1 MRTKILAIAVFMGF
15 LNAGAQDIYQIER
28 VTSEDLSGTARFVG
42 MGGSMSALGADIST
56 MSTNPAGTGLFFK
69 PEVSASMSVS
79 SLSKGSTFDDIGKTR
94 ASFDQIGFIY
104 PFKMGEHSSLKYLNF
119 GFNYHK
125 RKNLHM
131 LVNADQALNGESQT
145 WQMADVASF
154 WGGTDKGSPL
164 TEAGYQTFLYDKTG
178 TQDDAGYDQ
187 YNVYNA
193 TRGTYNKAMTGSIQ
207 AYDFNTSLN
216 IDNQFFVGLTV
227 GVYNVDFSSYSEYTE
242 QLSGA
247 GHYTLSN
254 DRSLSGTGVDFKL
267 GAIVYPF
274 YDYTFRFGFSF
285 SSPTYYSLTENC
297 NSLILSNING
307 TDYDYRT
314 RVGNHDYNIRT
325 PWKFNVS
332 AGGTLGDFL
341 ALNAEYEYSDYST
354 ANVSYDNWDDSW
366 GWGGSST
373 KDRELNRQTA
383 KYLNGVSTIR
393 LGVEGEVSSW
403 SIRAGYNYVSSPIKS
418 KAFLNQF
425 INSASLDYSTST
437 SYMNLGDINR
447 FTCGLGFHERHF
459 FMDLAYMYQTQSG
472 KFYAFSTQQGNDA
485 VVNEAPMSK
494 INLDKSKFMFT
505 LGYVF

>member
-1 MRTKILAIAVFMGF
+1 MFMVF
-15 LNAGAQDIYQIER
+15 LNAGAQDIYQVER
-28 VTSEDLSGTARFVG
+28 LTSEDLGGTARFVG
-42 MGGSMSALGADIST
+42 MGGAMSALGSDIST

-69 PEVSASMSVS
+69 PDVSLSMSVN
-79 SLSKGSTFDDIGKTR
+79 SLSKGSTFDDISKTR
-94 ASFDQIGFIY
+94 ASFDQLGFVY
-104 PFKMGEHSSLKYLNF
+104 PFKMSENSTLKYLNF

-154 WGGTDKGSPL
+154 WGGTDQGSPL
-164 TEAGYQTFLYDKTG
+164 TNAGYQTFLYESTG

-187 YNVYNA
+187 YEVYNA
-193 TRGTYNKAMTGSIQ
+193 TRGTYNKSAKGSIQ

-216 IDNQFFVGLTV
+216 LDGRFYVGLTV
-227 GVYNVDFSSYSEYTE
+227 GVYNVDFDSYSEYTE
-242 QLSGA
+242 QLSGV
-247 GHYTLSN
+247 GSYTLSN

-267 GAIVYPF
+267 GTIIYPF
-274 YDYTFRFGFSF
+274 YDYTFRLGLSV
-285 SSPTYYSLTENC
+285 SSPTYYSLEESC
-297 NSLILSNING
+297 SSLILSKING
-307 TDYDYRT
+307 IDYDYRT
-314 RVGNHDYNIRT
+314 RVGKHDYNIRT
-325 PWKFNVS
+325 PWKFNLS

-341 ALNAEYEYSDYST
+341 ALNAEYEYADYSS
-354 ANVSYDNWDDSW
+354 ASVSYDDWDDSW
-366 GWGGSST
+366 GWGGSSS
-373 KDRELNRQTA
+373 KDRELNRQTS
-383 KYLNGVSTIR
+383 KYLNGVSTLR
-393 LGVEGEVSSW
+393 LGVEGNVSSL
-403 SIRAGYNYVSSPIKS
+403 SIRAGYNYVSSPIKD

-459 FMDLAYMYQTQSG
+459 YMDFAYMHQMQTG

-485 VVNEAPMSK
+485 VANDVSWSK
-494 INLDKSKFMFT
+494 INLDKDKFMFT